1 MANEEKKI
9 EMNLCKSLP
18 CKIDLVHTLV
28 DHMTL
33 VRIMFIWLVTCFRV
47 RISEMYS
54 IISRACSVVSN
65 HSIQN
70 LYFLIIEGG
79 VGIFIFMIDVLV
91 ASESILTF
99 DTICQLYPDYNAYS
113 SLSSPN

>member
-1 MANEEKKI
+1 MAKGTG
-9 EMNLCKSLP
+9 NLRNSFP
-18 CKIDLVHTLV
+18 VFMVSKIDLVHTLV

-47 RISEMYS
+47 RISAMYS

-65 HSIQN
+65 RSIQN

-99 DTICQLYPDYNAYS
+99 DN
-113 SLSSPN
+113 LSALSRL